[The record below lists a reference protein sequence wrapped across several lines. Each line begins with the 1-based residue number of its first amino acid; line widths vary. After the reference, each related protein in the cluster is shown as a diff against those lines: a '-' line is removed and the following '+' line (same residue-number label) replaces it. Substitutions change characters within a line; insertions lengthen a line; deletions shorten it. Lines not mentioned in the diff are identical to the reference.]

1 MTPTETMNL
10 LQSSDL
16 WLMEPAAYMRLS
28 AMPGVSAQLPGT
40 SGPAAPPRPP
50 YTRQGGLAVVP
61 VHGALLRRAS
71 GLERMLFRAFGEPYA
86 ESAALAQL
94 MAQLQADPDI
104 HTVLLDIDSPG
115 GSVNGTPELAAA
127 VARLS
132 REKHT
137 YAYTAG
143 LCCSAAYWVASQAD
157 AIYAAP
163 SARVG
168 SIGVLMPVT
177 DTSEAYSQRG
187 VKVEVFAAGRYKAAG
202 LGGTSMTDEQ
212 RELLQHQVEAT
223 WQDFK
228 SAVNRRR
235 SIADE
240 DMEGQT
246 FSGTE
251 ARRRGLVDARADSVE
266 FMVEKL
272 LLRHG

>member
-1 MTPTETMNL
+1 MENTMNL
-10 LQSSDL
+10 LNEPGL
-16 WLMEPAAYMRLS
+16 WLMEPAAYLRLTT
-28 AMPGVSAQLPGT
+28 MPAVTLPQGV
-40 SGPAAPPRPP
+40 AAPSSAP
-50 YTRQGGLAVVP
+50 YTQHDGLATVP
-61 VHGALLRRAS
+61 LYGTMLRRAS
-71 GLERMLFRAFGEPYA
+71 GLDGLLFRMFGEAFA
-86 ESAALAQL
+86 ETGELARL
-94 MAQLQADPDI
+94 MGQLQQDPSV

-115 GSVNGTPELAAA
+115 GTVNGTPELAAA

-132 REKHT
+132 REKHV

-177 DTSEAYSQRG
+177 DSSDAYSQHG
-187 VKVEVFAAGRYKAAG
+187 LKVEVFAAGKYKAAG
-202 LGGTSMTDEQ
+202 LSGTTMTDEQ
-212 RELLQHQVEAT
+212 RQLLQGQVEAT

-235 SIADE
+235 SVADE

-246 FSGTE
+246 FAG
-251 ARRRGLVDARADSVE
+251 ADAKRRRLVDARADSLDWLE
-266 FMVEKL
+266 EKL
-272 LLRHG
+272 IQRHG